1 MNNVAISPNIFMYA
15 LQNQNVE
22 RNTVRQIDIKTLQ
35 KTNHY
40 NNDTTDLNELTN
52 HDETINDESINNN
65 IEIPDI
71 LIPQSEPEP
80 MPQTE
85 LDKDFAPLN
94 M

>member
-1 MNNVAISPNIFMYA
+1 MNNVAISPNVFMYA

-22 RNTVRQIDIKTLQ
+22 RKTVRQIDIKSLQ
-35 KTNHY
+35 KNDTY
-40 NNDTTDLNELTN
+40 NNNSKNDTTDINELTN
-52 HDETINDESINNN
+52 SEN
-65 IEIPDI
+65 IIKEPEIPDI

-80 MPQTE
+80 MPQSD

>member
-1 MNNVAISPNIFMYA
+1 MRSKRRIG
-15 LQNQNVE
+15 
-22 RNTVRQIDIKTLQ
+22 RKRKTVRQIDIKSLQ

-40 NNDTTDLNELTN
+40 NNDTTDINELTN
-52 HDETINDESINNN
+52 SDETVNDEVIDNN

>member
-1 MNNVAISPNIFMYA
+1 MYA

-22 RNTVRQIDIKTLQ
+22 RKTVRQIDIKALQ
-35 KTNHY
+35 KNDTYN
-40 NNDTTDLNELTN
+40 NNDTTDINELTN
-52 HDETINDESINNN
+52 SETVIKESIDT
-65 IEIPDI
+65 EIPDI